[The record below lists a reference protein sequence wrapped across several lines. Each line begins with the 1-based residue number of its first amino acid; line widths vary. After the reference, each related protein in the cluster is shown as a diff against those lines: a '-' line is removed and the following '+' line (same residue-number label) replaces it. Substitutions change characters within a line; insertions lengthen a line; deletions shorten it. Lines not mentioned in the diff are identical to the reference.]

1 MIQAEDTARL
11 YAIAEQFLQT
21 LQYTPHGKFWPA
33 AILFHGREKTVQRM
47 YTKDGVFTQPQIPA
61 QMCCVQHFCNQKGF
75 TFLRENVQQLFFATN
90 PTAVETCC
98 VPLRRKDTDTT
109 DFPLLLPAQK
119 APFPAFGI
127 YEDGRIVCC
136 AAPSAA
142 TYFRGFSELCVYT
155 VPAYRNRGYG
165 TQCIRAMTSAVC
177 AAGRTVLYRTD
188 VSNVAAS
195 HTAQA
200 AGLHY
205 AGNAHIL
212 LYARQT

>member
-33 AILFHGREKTVQRM
+33 AILFHGREKTVLQ
-47 YTKDGVFTQPQIPA
+47 
-61 QMCCVQHFCNQKGF
+61 N
-75 TFLRENVQQLFFATN
+75 
-90 PTAVETCC
+90 
-98 VPLRRKDTDTT
+98 
-109 DFPLLLPAQK
+109 

-177 AAGRTVLYRTD
+177 AAGRRVLYRTD